1 MVFSILSCSFLKNM
15 YHRNSALL
23 RSRSPQLPVVVLD
36 AFLPVP
42 SPSSPSSAHS
52 HAQLIGV
59 FVCAVMCVAC
69 VVYRR
74 YGGHKEKLKQARTG
88 DEQRRNSPLKQRTGV
103 QTFPFSRGMDCFSER
118 RKMMTQRK
126 PNMQAKKALFWGG
139 RRHVSDWKI
148 PSGSNY
154 LLEKV
159 VGDVLGWVLGGLST
173 FILKI
178 WLAPYGLIM
187 IYKTW

>member
-139 RRHVSDWKI
+139 TATCFGLEDSLGLQLPPREGGWRRVGVGFG
-148 PSGSNY
+148 GSIH
-154 LLEKV
+154 LHSEDM
-159 VGDVLGWVLGGLST
+159 VGALWIDNDL
-173 FILKI
+173 
-178 WLAPYGLIM
+178 
-187 IYKTW
+187 